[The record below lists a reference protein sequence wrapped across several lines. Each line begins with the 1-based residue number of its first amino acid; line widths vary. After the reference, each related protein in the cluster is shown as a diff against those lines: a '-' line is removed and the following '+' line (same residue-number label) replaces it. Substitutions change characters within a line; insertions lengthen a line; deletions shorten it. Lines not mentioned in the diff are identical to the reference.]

1 MRRVTMANTYTGDS
15 IVDYLKSQG
24 KDSSMAA
31 RKELANSLGIT
42 NYSGSGT
49 QNTQML
55 NMLRSGTTATSQEPA
70 KAETVAEAVDAN
82 VNNAKDGNK
91 NRPLGI
97 TDDIQERMDSQFTQS
112 ENSKNADGL
121 KNEALAD
128 LGNLTNQEDIISDS
142 VMNQLYGSF
151 NIPSIVTEAD
161 SYIAQQLQKIQSGKT
176 SYSDQVQAMMDK
188 IMNRDKFSYDV
199 DNDQLF
205 QQALASAMNSGKQAM
220 QDTIGQAS
228 ALTGGYGSTYATS
241 AGNQAYNAFIE
252 DAYNNLPQYYQ
263 MAMEAYQME
272 GDEMYRQFGM
282 LSELDDKE
290 YNRNVAAYDAT
301 FQYRNRAYDEAYNA
315 YRDSKNDAF
324 AMANLELNEYGQR
337 VNAAS
342 NYYTAM
348 ADNADSIYEREYNK
362 WADDVNLAYK
372 YAELLN
378 TDAWANKNFDE
389 SVRQYETSLAEQK
402 RQFDEQMAY
411 NYTALKKSGSGGG
424 GGSRSSSGITYK
436 LSTTEINGL
445 NKAFKDGGVD
455 GALAYLSGIGKSPTD
470 DYSLSVVEN
479 LLGQADAKIESDK
492 QANTPKSGTISEF
505 RSKTGDNFTVTVGSK
520 TYGVENHGKVTNS
533 TTLKNLNKLNISN
546 GTSFVYNGE
555 AYVKSGDGYYQ
566 IGAKLFGGSDY
577 EALKKALQK

>member
-1 MRRVTMANTYTGDS
+1 MANTYTGDS

-24 KDSSMAA
+24 KDSSMSA

-42 NYSGSGT
+42 NYSGSGP

-55 NMLRSGTTATSQEPA
+55 NMLRSGTTATNQEPA
-70 KAETVAEAVDAN
+70 KAETVADAVNAN
-82 VNNAKDGNK
+82 VNNANDGNK

-97 TDDIQERMDSQFTQS
+97 TDDIQDRMDKTFTQS
-112 ENSKNADGL
+112 DNSKNADGI
-121 KNEALAD
+121 KNQALAD
-128 LGNLTNQEDIISDS
+128 LGNLTKQEDIISGSIMDILNSSFTVPS
-142 VMNQLYGSF
+142 V
-151 NIPSIVTEAD
+151 VTEAD
-161 SYIAQQLQKIQSGKT
+161 IYLSEQLQKIQSGKT

-199 DNDQLF
+199 DADPLF

-252 DAYNNLPQYYQ
+252 DAYDNLPQYYQ

-290 YNRNVAAYDAT
+290 YSRNVTAYDAT
-301 FQYRNRAYDEAYNA
+301 YQHRNRMYDEAYTA
-315 YRDSKNDAF
+315 YRDTKNDAF
-324 AMANLELNEYGQR
+324 AMANLELNAYGQR

-342 NYYTAM
+342 NFYTAT
-348 ADNADSIYEREYNK
+348 ANNADSLYEREYNK

-378 TDAWANKNFDE
+378 TDAWSSKNFDE

-424 GGSRSSSGITYK
+424 GG
-436 LSTTEINGL
+436 
-445 NKAFKDGGVD
+445 
-455 GALAYLSGIGKSPTD
+455 GK
-470 DYSLSVVEN
+470 
-479 LLGQADAKIESDK
+479 
-492 QANTPKSGTISEF
+492 KSGTVVLDAQAVEKAENSEGVSKF
-505 RSKTGDNFTVTVGSK
+505 KASIMTNREFTRSGKSANQNGKKVRYDSYDQYIDDTLEKWYKNGQVTQSETAYLK
-520 TYGVENHGKVTNS
+520 AYYG
-533 TTLKNLNKLNISN
+533 L
-546 GTSFVYNGE
+546 
-555 AYVKSGDGYYQ
+555 D
-566 IGAKLFGGSDY
+566 
-577 EALKKALQK
+577 